1 MNKKIL
7 VLGIIL
13 IISFIGNI
21 VSADDDIIDEPNNCS
36 NNFFI
41 GLSIGIIAGI
51 IFSRVVI
58 RKVIK

>member
-13 IISFIGNI
+13 LISFIGNI
-21 VSADDDIIDEPNNCS
+21 VSADDDATDEINCS
-36 NNFFI
+36 QNFYI
-41 GLSIGIIAGI
+41 GFCAGIFFGI

-58 RKVIK
+58 RKVFK